1 MATIGQMVDNFLSMA
16 FVNGAIPDTLQ
27 KTSNDT
33 GLDLQ
38 TGWPKLIYPG
48 FHLKRPKKAE
58 LDAVPRISSKAP
70 QKG

>member
-38 TGWPKLIYPG
+38 STGWPKLIYPG

-58 LDAVPRISSKAP
+58 LDAVNEL
-70 QKG
+70 